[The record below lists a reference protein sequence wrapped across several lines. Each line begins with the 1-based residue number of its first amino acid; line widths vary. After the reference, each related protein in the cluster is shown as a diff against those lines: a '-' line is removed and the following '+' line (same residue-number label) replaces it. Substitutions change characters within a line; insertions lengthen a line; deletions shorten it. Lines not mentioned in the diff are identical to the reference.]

1 MEENHLSRGPSLR
14 PWALCV
20 AVMIG
25 PSLLVWTVRLS
36 ALFAGCAPGPGACH
50 GIPLGAGLRDA
61 LNLAWVVSTS
71 SLLLV
76 GLSLAATLLAF
87 RAYRPLTGTLS
98 LLSLPILTPM
108 LPILVVLSARYD
120 GCAVS
125 PDGIGSCALWGASMG
140 MAFHNAAI
148 ARDTVFG
155 IVPYTFA
162 LTVMLGV
169 LGFFFAR
176 PKAPPEPHPMAKM
189 RHSLGE
195 DDRFE

>member
-1 MEENHLSRGPSLR
+1 MR

-20 AVMIG
+20 AVMLG

-36 ALFAGCAPGPGACH
+36 ALFAGCAPGPGRCH
-50 GIPLGAGLRDA
+50 GVPLGAGLRDA
-61 LNLAWVVSTS
+61 LNLSWVVSTS

-76 GLSLAATLLAF
+76 GLSLAAMLFAF
-87 RAYRPLTGTLS
+87 RACRPLTGTLS
-98 LLSLPILTPM
+98 LLALPILTPM
-108 LPILVVLSARYD
+108 LPILAVLSARYD

-125 PDGIGSCALWGASMG
+125 PDGIGSCALWGATMG
-140 MAFHNAAI
+140 MAFHNAEI

-155 IVPYTFA
+155 IVPYTVA
-162 LTVMLGV
+162 LTFMLGV

-176 PKAPPEPHPMAKM
+176 PKPPPEPHPMVKM

-195 DDRFE
+195 DDDLE

>member
-1 MEENHLSRGPSLR
+1 
-14 PWALCV
+14 
-20 AVMIG
+20 
-25 PSLLVWTVRLS
+25 
-36 ALFAGCAPGPGACH
+36 
-50 GIPLGAGLRDA
+50 
-61 LNLAWVVSTS
+61 
-71 SLLLV
+71 
-76 GLSLAATLLAF
+76 
-87 RAYRPLTGTLS
+87 
-98 LLSLPILTPM
+98 M
-108 LPILVVLSARYD
+108 LPILAVLFSRYD

-125 PDGIGSCALWGASMG
+125 PDGIGSCELWGASMG

-176 PKAPPEPHPMAKM
+176 PKASPEPHPMAKM